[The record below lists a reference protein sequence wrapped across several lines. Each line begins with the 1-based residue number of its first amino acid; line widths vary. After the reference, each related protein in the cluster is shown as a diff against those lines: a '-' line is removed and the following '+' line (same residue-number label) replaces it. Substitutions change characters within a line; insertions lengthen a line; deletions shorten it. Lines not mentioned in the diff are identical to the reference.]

1 LKPKCRAV
9 CSTGC
14 AIWPSSLRLPDVRKL
29 SALFALLF
37 IAGCAARATMPPAP
51 ATLRYPEFRYPTVP
65 AGADTIQVTRIER
78 GWRYLQA
85 DNPRNAAREF
95 EAALKLQPSFHPA
108 ATGLGYI
115 ELARRNA
122 QEAVAFFDRALESD
136 AAYPPALVGRGRAL
150 LELGRDGEALA
161 SFEAAVKADPELTD
175 LQSRIQVLRFRAVQ
189 ENLARATSASD
200 AGQWAEA
207 RSAYTQAIAASPESA
222 FLYRDLGL
230 VERKAGEQAVAL
242 EHFRKAISLD
252 PQDAV
257 SHAEIG
263 GILEAQG
270 DVAGAIKAYE
280 TARSI
285 DPDAASAERI
295 RELRETEA
303 LAKMPSEYRAI
314 PSSTAATRGEV
325 AALVGVRLAPLVER
339 TPRRQSVVTD
349 VRNHWAQQWITDVV
363 RAGIMDT
370 QPNYTFQ
377 PNARVRRGDL
387 AHTVA
392 RVLTLIAAA
401 MPAAAKGWQG
411 AKIKIADVPPG
422 HLSYP
427 AVSMAVASGVMPLTD
442 KGTFQ
447 LLRPVTGAEVV
458 EVVSRL
464 EALAK

>member
-1 LKPKCRAV
+1 M
-9 CSTGC
+9 
-14 AIWPSSLRLPDVRKL
+14 RKL
-29 SALFALLF
+29 VFLVALA
-37 IAGCAARATMPPAP
+37 AAVSGCAARTVMPPAP
-51 ATLRYPEFRYPTVP
+51 VAPRYPDFRYPIVP
-65 AGADTIQVTRIER
+65 DGAESVQVTRIER

-85 DNPRNAAREF
+85 DNQRNAEREF

-108 ATGLGYI
+108 STGLGYL
-115 ELARRNA
+115 ELARREA
-122 QEAVAFFDRALESD
+122 QDAVAHFDRALEAD
-136 AAYPPALVGRGRAL
+136 ATYAPALVGRGRAL

-161 SFEAAVKADPELTD
+161 SFEAAVKADPSLSD

-189 ENLARATSASD
+189 ENLARAKAASD
-200 AGQWAEA
+200 AGRWAEA

-242 EHFRKAISLD
+242 EQFRKAVALE

-257 SHAEIG
+257 AYAQIAA
-263 GILEAQG
+263 ILEEQG
-270 DVAGAIKAYE
+270 DIAGALAAYDKA
-280 TARSI
+280 ASI
-285 DPDAASAERI
+285 DPSEVSPEHI
-295 RELRETEA
+295 RKLREAEA
-303 LAKMPSEYRAI
+303 LSKMPAEYRAI
-314 PSSTAATRGEV
+314 PSSEAASRGEL
-325 AALVGVRLAPLVER
+325 AALIGVRLAPLLER
-339 TPRRQSVVTD
+339 TQQRQVVVTD
-349 VRNHWAQQWITDVV
+349 VRSHWAQQWITGVV

-387 AHTVA
+387 AQTVA
-392 RVLTLIAAA
+392 RVLTLIGVTK
-401 MPAAAKGWQG
+401 PAVAKAWQG
-411 AKIKIADVPPG
+411 AKQKIADVPAG

-427 AVSMAVASGVMPLTD
+427 FVSVAVASGVMPLAEN
-442 KGTFQ
+442 GTFQ